1 MSVELSNKIFNEFVK
16 YYLKNI
22 KSYIK
27 DISHD
32 DVVEYLMSAKIY
44 NITDYHRNKI
54 ARISQEF
61 ERERVDGKLSYNYM
75 FTSAFGG
82 RPTKLTHSMLTPE
95 VSWVIEDGGWLGIDH
110 PVFVIVA
117 VNNDTKS
124 IKKGA
129 GIAEFILV
137 LPFSDRAVIIHGLVM
152 KNFDMADVLAV
163 QVEHDEFGRG
173 MRLSPKLS
181 PAMIPDLNSPAED
194 EIEHNKY
201 TYLLRVA
208 NSIGSV
214 LDVFNCLENQEKQMF
229 NCYSEKPE
237 GNKYIHMRNPK
248 TKEVSKYPF
257 KSLFIILRND
267 NELSKKVQ
275 RITNSGRKIEYSFS
289 WIVRGHWRNLHN
301 PESIG
306 KGISGEDVVGKT
318 YIHSYLKGDK
328 DAPLLKKETVVLDRR
343 THA

>member
-22 KSYIK
+22 KSYTK
-27 DISHD
+27 GISHD
-32 DVVEYLMSAKIY
+32 NIMEYLMSARIY
-44 NITDYHRNKI
+44 NIADCHKDRVVS
-54 ARISQEF
+54 ISQ
-61 ERERVDGKLSYNYM
+61 KLNDNNIRLNNV
-75 FTSAFGG
+75 FTTAFNNK
-82 RPTKLTHSMLTPE
+82 PTKLVRSLNTQE
-95 VSWVIEDGGWLGIDH
+95 ISWVIEDSKVLSVDH
-110 PVFVIVA
+110 PVFVIVT
-117 VNNDTKS
+117 VNRDTKMLKRS
-124 IKKGA
+124 G
-129 GIAEFILV
+129 GLAEFVLV
-137 LPFSDRAVIIHGLVM
+137 LPFSNRAIIIQGIVM
-152 KNFDMADVLAV
+152 TNFQMKDVLAI
-163 QVEHDEFGRG
+163 QVECDELEGITK
-173 MRLSPKLS
+173 LTPKLS
-181 PAMIPDLNSPAED
+181 PSVIPDFNSSAES
-194 EIEHNKY
+194 IEESNKY
-201 TYLLRVA
+201 AYLLHVA
-208 NSIGSV
+208 TSVGSV
-214 LDVFNCLENQEKQMF
+214 LDVFNCLENQEKRMF

-248 TKEVSKYPF
+248 TEEVSKYPF

>member
-16 YYLKNI
+16 HYLRTI
-22 KSYIK
+22 KVYTEG
-27 DISHD
+27 ISRD
-32 DVVEYLMSAKIY
+32 DLVEYLMSAKIY
-44 NITDYHRNKI
+44 NVSDCCKDLSD
-54 ARISQEF
+54 RIIQAIYKNNNPSLEELF
-61 ERERVDGKLSYNYM
+61 APAFKGRTTHTRFDD
-75 FTSAFGG
+75 TSGE
-82 RPTKLTHSMLTPE
+82 PQTYWE
-95 VSWVIEDGGWLGIDH
+95 VEGTLGIDH
-110 PVFVIVA
+110 PVFAYRMADKRVTDCMV
-117 VNNDTKS
+117 D
-124 IKKGA
+124 
-129 GIAEFILV
+129 FIMT
-137 LPFSDRAVIIHGLVM
+137 LPFSDRAIFILGSAR
-152 KNFDMADVLAV
+152 KNFEIINNVSVRVVCEENL
-163 QVEHDEFGRG
+163 
-173 MRLSPKLS
+173 LKIYPLL
-181 PAMIPDLNSPAED
+181 PPDIAINPLT
-194 EIEHNKY
+194 Y
-201 TYLLRVA
+201 TGDNQKDLGWLFTNMFIAYRVGTLLG
-208 NSIGSV
+208 IFKHLG
-214 LDVFNCLENQEKQMF
+214 NQEKQMF

-257 KSLFIILRND
+257 KSLFIILKND